1 MKPSHNALTTA
12 VFVVLFGSHVML
24 LILRERPIKTNQASS
39 SLIIPRAAERNAD
52 HVSTGTNTVVEF
64 LRINIGGDTGEYV
77 AVASDRNSVIA
88 RIRTGGIIWSNNL
101 APFAL
106 ERRPLGYVGRIDSMT
121 IVSNVLVIRMGK
133 MYVEMSIENGEVIDS
148 SVY

>member
-12 VFVVLFGSHVML
+12 VFVVLFGSLVML